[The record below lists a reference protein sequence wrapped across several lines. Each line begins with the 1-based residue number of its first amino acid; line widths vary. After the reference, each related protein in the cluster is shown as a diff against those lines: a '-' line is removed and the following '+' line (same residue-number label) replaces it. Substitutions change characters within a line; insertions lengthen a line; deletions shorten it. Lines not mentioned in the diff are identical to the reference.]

1 MIFGS
6 QGERPCDGKDEC
18 LLTGALLFLAP
29 NHIEVAH
36 ENAAGSS
43 HRLGGAVGYSF

>member
-6 QGERPCDGKDEC
+6 RDGRLSDGKDER
-18 LLTGALLFLAP
+18 LLVDAVAP
-29 NHIEVAH
+29 NHVEVAY